1 MEPAGY
7 SECVVVLFES
17 FAAEGMAYLN
27 AISESTLNA
36 TAPAIRQPDAAWWE
50 VHVAITPEQE
60 DSVFWR
66 MQSFGCQGTVSESSG
81 QGVDVRAFFPVDDAT
96 PLDLAAL
103 ALLLRQ
109 DALLIGGDPPAV
121 HWERIE
127 SADWSTEWKRHWQP
141 QEIGDKI
148 LICPAWLDAEPQ
160 GDRHV
165 LVMDP
170 GAAFG
175 TGAHPTT
182 QMCAEAL
189 EMHLD
194 FLEPDER
201 LEIADIGCGS
211 GILSLVAAKL
221 GAERVYAVD
230 TDALAVR
237 AARVNASQ
245 NGVADR
251 VEVFSGSLDAVP
263 RRVDGVV
270 CNILAEVIID
280 LIPQFELVL
289 RPDGWL
295 VLSGIL
301 VEQAKTVSE
310 TLEAH
315 GWTVAALW
323 KRNEWCCLNIRRA

>member
-1 MEPAGY
+1 MERAGY
-7 SECVVVLFES
+7 SGCVVVLKAS
-17 FAAEGMAYLN
+17 FAAEGMAFLN
-27 AISESTLNA
+27 AISESTLD
-36 TAPAIRQPDAAWWE
+36 THPTVRSPDTAWWE
-50 VHVAITPEQE
+50 IHIAISPAQE

-66 MQSFGCQGTVSESSG
+66 LQSFGCQGTVSESNG
-81 QGVDVRAFFPVDDAT
+81 QGIEVRAYLSVDTVT
-96 PLDLAAL
+96 PLDLSAL

-109 DALLIGGDPPAV
+109 DALLFGTETPAV

-127 SADWSTEWKRHWQP
+127 ATDWSTEWKQHWQP

-148 LICPAWLDAEPQ
+148 LICPAWLKAEPANN
-160 GDRHV
+160 RHV
-165 LVMDP
+165 LIMDP

-201 LEIADIGCGS
+201 VEIADIGCGS

-230 TDALAVR
+230 TDELAVEATTFNIR
-237 AARVNASQ
+237 Q
-245 NGVADR
+245 NDVEDR
-251 VEVFSGSLDAVP
+251 VEIYRGSLDAVP
-263 RRVDGVV
+263 RRVDGLV

-295 VLSGIL
+295 VLSGVL
-301 VEQAKTVSE
+301 VEQAKTVSA

-323 KRNEWCCLNIRRA
+323 KRKEWCCLNIRRV

>member
-1 MEPAGY
+1 
-7 SECVVVLFES
+7 
-17 FAAEGMAYLN
+17 MAYLN
-27 AISESTLNA
+27 AISESTLD
-36 TAPAIRQPDAAWWE
+36 TPRTVRQAETAWWE
-50 VHVAITPEQE
+50 VHIAISPEQE

-66 MQSFGCQGTVSESSG
+66 LQTFGCQGTASENRN
-81 QGVDVRAFFPVDDAT
+81 QTVEVRAYLPADRVT
-96 PLDLAAL
+96 PLDLSAL

-109 DALLIGGDPPAV
+109 DALLLEAEPPAV
-121 HWERIE
+121 HWERLE
-127 SADWSTEWKRHWQP
+127 AADWSTEWKQHWKP

-148 LICPAWLDAEPQ
+148 LICPAWLDAEPN
-160 GDRHV
+160 DNRHV

-201 LEIADIGCGS
+201 VEVADIGCGS

-230 TDALAVR
+230 TDELAIETATFNVR
-237 AARVNASQ
+237 Q

-251 VEVFSGSLDAVP
+251 IEVFHGSLDAVP

-270 CNILAEVIID
+270 CNILAETIVD

-295 VLSGIL
+295 VLSGVL
-301 VEQAKTVSE
+301 VEQAKTVST

-323 KRNEWCCLNIRRA
+323 KRKEWCCLNVRRA